1 MTKERKH
8 YEASFKEHAV
18 KLSYERSNLSEL
30 AKELGISAQL
40 IYRWRKEVERFG
52 SGSFPGNGK
61 PKLTAE
67 EKELIELKEKMRR
80 IELEN
85 EILKKA
91 LHIISRDDH

>member
-1 MTKERKH
+1 MRRERKH

-18 KLSYERSNLSEL
+18 KLSYERSNLTEL
-30 AKELGISAQL
+30 AKELGITAQL
-40 IYRWRKEVERFG
+40 IYRWRKELEHFG

-67 EKELIELKEKMRR
+67 EKELVELKEKMRR

-85 EILKKA
+85 EILKKT

>member
-1 MTKERKH
+1 MRRERKH

-18 KLSYERSNLSEL
+18 KLSYERSNLTEL
-30 AKELGISAQL
+30 AKELGITAQL
-40 IYRWRKEVERFG
+40 IYRWRKELEHFG

-67 EKELIELKEKMRR
+67 EKELVELKEKMRR

>member
-40 IYRWRKEVERFG
+40 IYRWRKEAERFG

>member
-1 MTKERKH
+1 MAKERKH
-8 YEASFKEHAV
+8 YESSFKEHAV

-30 AKELGISAQL
+30 SKELGITPQL
-40 IYRWRKEVERFG
+40 LYRWRKESEHFG

-61 PKLTAE
+61 AKLTAE
-67 EKELIELKEKMRR
+67 EKEIVELKEKMRR